1 MSHIED
7 ADELKAVAQDFGL
20 RVNELR
26 TNPSAHRFSVA
37 LDDGV
42 DADRVYVHASPIR
55 ITITL
60 DLSDG
65 ASESLSYEEALE
77 HMLQAIDAQ

>member
-1 MSHIED
+1 MSHVEEAIE
-7 ADELKAVAQDFGL
+7 LRTVAHDFGL
-20 RVNELR
+20 RVNQL
-26 TNPSAHRFSVA
+26 PSDRSVSRFTVA

-42 DADRVYVHASPIR
+42 NTDRVYVHASPTR

-65 ASESLSYEEALE
+65 ESQSLSYDAALE
-77 HMLQAIDAQ
+77 RMLEATGS

>member
-1 MSHIED
+1 MSPIED

-20 RVNELR
+20 RVSDLR
-26 TNPSAHRFSVA
+26 TSLKASRFTVA

-42 DADRVYVHASPIR
+42 DADRVYVHASPTR

-65 ASESLSYEEALE
+65 ESQTLTYDAALE
-77 HMLQAIDAQ
+77 RMLEAIGS

>member
-1 MSHIED
+1 MSPIED

-20 RVNELR
+20 RVADLR
-26 TNPSAHRFSVA
+26 TSPTASRFTVA

-42 DADRVYVHASPIR
+42 DADRVYVHASPLR

-65 ASESLSYEEALE
+65 ESQTLTYDSALE
-77 HMLQAIDAQ
+77 RMLEAIGS

>member
-1 MSHIED
+1 MNPIED

-20 RVNELR
+20 RVSDLR
-26 TNPSAHRFSVA
+26 TGSSASRFTVA

-42 DADRVYVHASPIR
+42 DADRVYVHASPAR

-65 ASESLSYEEALE
+65 ESQSLSYEAALE
-77 HMLQAIDAQ
+77 RMLEAIGS

>member
-20 RVNELR
+20 RVSDLR
-26 TNPSAHRFSVA
+26 TNLSASRFTIA

-42 DADRVYVHASPIR
+42 DADRVYVHASPAR

-65 ASESLSYEEALE
+65 VSQTLSYEAALE
-77 HMLQAIDAQ
+77 RMLEAIDS